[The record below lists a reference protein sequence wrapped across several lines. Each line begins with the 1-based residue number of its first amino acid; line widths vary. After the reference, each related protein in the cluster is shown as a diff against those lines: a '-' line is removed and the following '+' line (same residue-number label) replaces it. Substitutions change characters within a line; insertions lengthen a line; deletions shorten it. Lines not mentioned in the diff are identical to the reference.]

1 MSYVNAQ
8 AIARRRNPGRACR
21 CRPRGVVPRT
31 ALRRARLDATIT
43 MIEHIVLEN
52 DTYLTNVR
60 CSTYDEWA
68 NGTHGGVDPGGTNR
82 PPNIGSSVSRLYRF
96 SGFRKIVMYRLK
108 IGRPTGRGAVTSQTR
123 RSMIGKIEDGNTN
136 FKTSPCSGLSI
147 FPGRR
152 KRTEKVLWT
161 TQFVSQI
168 LQIRHT
174 PLIVDLAHAYLIVQ
188 RHRRMKRT

>member
-1 MSYVNAQ
+1 
-8 AIARRRNPGRACR
+8 
-21 CRPRGVVPRT
+21 
-31 ALRRARLDATIT
+31 
-43 MIEHIVLEN
+43 
-52 DTYLTNVR
+52 
-60 CSTYDEWA
+60 
-68 NGTHGGVDPGGTNR
+68 
-82 PPNIGSSVSRLYRF
+82 
-96 SGFRKIVMYRLK
+96 
-108 IGRPTGRGAVTSQTR
+108 
-123 RSMIGKIEDGNTN
+123 MIGKIEDGNTN